1 MAGYTIALIWVVG
14 AVLSDFI
21 AGKRGVRKTALR
33 TILFAVLGPLAIPF
47 VYMMRPEKSAS
58 SE

>member
-14 AVLSDFI
+14 AVLSDYI
-21 AGKRGVRKTALR
+21 ARKRGVRKTALR

-47 VYMMRPEKSAS
+47 VYMMRVERSSSA
-58 SE
+58 E